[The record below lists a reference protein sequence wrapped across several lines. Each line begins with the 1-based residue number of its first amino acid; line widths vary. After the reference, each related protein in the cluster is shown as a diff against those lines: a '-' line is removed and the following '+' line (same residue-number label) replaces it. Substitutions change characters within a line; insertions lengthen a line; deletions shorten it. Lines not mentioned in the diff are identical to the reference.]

1 MLIHSPWRRIL
12 RRRDSFR
19 IEDQRRMTLIV
30 SRHVSSFGMKFSFS
44 FLPQKVAKKQ
54 RFEDYKIRK
63 RPFLPLINLLVE
75 TSCWGEIIY
84 HRTSFSSPSSLFSFV
99 TKKDSYL
106 QDDSWA
112 KGKEKGGRGV
122 EGERFLSNPSP
133 LFFTLSRRVATHLTS
148 GNGHLLRSAYY
159 FPDPID
165 RRGVFQPENYA
176 IKQARIVREPRQ
188 RLLLAT
194 TMRTRNNRVWQSGV
208 RRRCSRNYLSHRKIK
223 QQFLV

>member
-19 IEDQRRMTLIV
+19 IEDQSGVILIV
-30 SRHVSSFGMKFSFS
+30 SRHVSGWDFPFPFRHKKWRKNSDSRIIKLGSALS
-44 FLPQKVAKKQ
+44 FLSSISSWKRRVGAKSFIIE
-54 RFEDYKIRK
+54 RAF
-63 RPFLPLINLLVE
+63 RPLPLCFR
-75 TSCWGEIIY
+75 S
-84 HRTSFSSPSSLFSFV
+84 
-99 TKKDSYL
+99 KKDSYL

-194 TMRTRNNRVWQSGV
+194 TMRTRNNRVWQSGA
-208 RRRCSRNYLSHRKIK
+208 RRCCSRNYLSHRKIK